1 MKKGGATAIQAWIDE
16 QMTGKSCV
24 VVLVGKETAGR
35 RWVKYEIEKG
45 WNSKKG
51 LVGVHIHRLKNLAQ
65 SQDTKGANPFETF
78 TMCEGKKR
86 MKDIV
91 KTYDPPYTD
100 SKDVYA
106 YIEANLAAWVEEA
119 IQIRNDF
126 KC

>member
-1 MKKGGATAIQAWIDE
+1 
-16 QMTGKSCV
+16 
-24 VVLVGKETAGR
+24 
-35 RWVKYEIEKG
+35 
-45 WNSKKG
+45 
-51 LVGVHIHRLKNLAQ
+51 
-65 SQDTKGANPFETF
+65 
-78 TMCEGKKR
+78 